1 MKFLALIMVA
11 AATFT
16 GTASAGNNLQTMPLK
31 KLEREA
37 RVVGLNGGITCH
49 TVGVG
54 HDCATPYM
62 RNIVR
67 ELITRYFP
75 AGENRDWALCVA
87 GRESGMNPAAVSSTD
102 DHGVGQLN
110 RPSHSWV
117 DYNRIAFWHKGRW
130 ASDPVYS
137 TQVFVRLS
145 RHGANR
151 SPWAGGAYHCPR

>member
-1 MKFLALIMVA
+1 VKFLTVIMVA
-11 AATFT
+11 LAFAAP
-16 GTASAGNNLQTMPLK
+16 ASASSLDTMPLK

-37 RVVGLNGGITCH
+37 RNVGLNGGILCH
-49 TVGVG
+49 TVGRG
-54 HDCATPYM
+54 SSCATPYM
-62 RNIVR
+62 RSIVQ

-75 AGENRDWALCVA
+75 AGDNRNWALCVA
-87 GRESGMNPAAVSSTD
+87 GRESGYNPAAVSYTD

-110 RPSHSWV
+110 RPSHTWV
-117 DYNRIAFWHKGRW
+117 NYNRIAFWHKGRW

-137 TQVFVRLS
+137 TKVFVRLS